1 MGRNAGILLSHNPSA
16 EPGHS
21 FTSVSLLPR
30 QHLGWFWWWMDAQTR
45 TLPLLRFCIGTC
57 VYVQT
62 WTHKQNAAQPVK
74 CYYRELLRTQ
84 TRTHTH
90 IWVLL
95 TAVKQMNLCMRLT
108 ALSACGRYT
117 KCSLSLVSSPC
128 SKTLSL
134 HSQYMLSCSFV
145 LKAKQT
151 SLFFSACIFLPI
163 QTRRKQKKKPQKG
176 LQTHKDESRETSSTG
191 FQTPSLFL
199 RIDYRCHLMQFQPEF
214 FSCATFSFVFPHR
227 NEKMQVDEILIGTVL
242 IYCALS

>member
-1 MGRNAGILLSHNPSA
+1 
-16 EPGHS
+16 
-21 FTSVSLLPR
+21 
-30 QHLGWFWWWMDAQTR
+30 
-45 TLPLLRFCIGTC
+45 
-57 VYVQT
+57 
-62 WTHKQNAAQPVK
+62 
-74 CYYRELLRTQ
+74 
-84 TRTHTH
+84 
-90 IWVLL
+90 
-95 TAVKQMNLCMRLT
+95 MNLCMRLT

-128 SKTLSL
+128 SKILSL

-151 SLFFSACIFLPI
+151 SLFFSTCIFLPI
-163 QTRRKQKKKPQKG
+163 QTRRKQKKKTQKG

-242 IYCALS
+242 IYCARS

>member
-1 MGRNAGILLSHNPSA
+1 MVLVVDGRTNTHAASPTILY
-16 EPGHS
+16 
-21 FTSVSLLPR
+21 R
-30 QHLGWFWWWMDAQTR
+30 HLCICANLNSQT
-45 TLPLLRFCIGTC
+45 
-57 VYVQT
+57 
-62 WTHKQNAAQPVK
+62 NAAQPVK

-84 TRTHTH
+84 TRTHTHTH

-163 QTRRKQKKKPQKG
+163 QTRRKQKKNPKKG
-176 LQTHKDESRETSSTG
+176 CRHTRTRAERLPVPG
-191 FQTPSLFL
+191 FKLHRCSWGLITDVISCNFSLNFL
-199 RIDYRCHLMQFQPEF
+199 AVQHFL
-214 FSCATFSFVFPHR
+214 SCFPI
-227 NEKMQVDEILIGTVL
+227 EMKKCKWMKF
-242 IYCALS
+242 

>member
-1 MGRNAGILLSHNPSA
+1 
-16 EPGHS
+16 
-21 FTSVSLLPR
+21 
-30 QHLGWFWWWMDAQTR
+30 MDAQTC

-62 WTHKQNAAQPVK
+62 WTHKQMQRN
-74 CYYRELLRTQ
+74 LLSVTTVNSCAHRHA
-84 TRTHTH
+84 RTHTH

-163 QTRRKQKKKPQKG
+163 QTRRKQKKKKPKKG
-176 LQTHKDESRETSSTG
+176 CRHTRTRAERLPVPG
-191 FQTPSLFL
+191 FKLHRCSWGLITDVISCNFSLNFL
-199 RIDYRCHLMQFQPEF
+199 AVQHFL
-214 FSCATFSFVFPHR
+214 SCFPI
-227 NEKMQVDEILIGTVL
+227 EMKKCKWMKF
-242 IYCALS
+242 